1 MKYSN
6 EELESLA
13 KYIKEKMILNKCLHY
28 KLEKYKY
35 YNTLSKEIITK
46 CVLNK
51 NIPPISLFKEYNE
64 IIKKNYDKIKT
75 EYDNIYSKQNSLFEK
90 SQITYGFSETDL
102 SKKENEQFI
111 LDNLNIKKNSII
123 KSLKRSIKLSKFSL
137 VKEKRRDNL
146 ISIRRGNIESE
157 KLINDY
163 QQNMLYEC
171 KKCNKYKNE
180 IQKNENKIK
189 VLNNNI
195 KLLEK
200 YIKENNLN
208 LWNSDKILI
217 SKTYDQPN
225 ENSKFSNN
233 NKIYKNDF
241 KNDIIIKFK
250 HKSSNKIISEFIKK
264 EQFFNLSGEEGED
277 EKIIDEEL
285 HSDEENNFEEKI
297 KQKNKL
303 SINHIKEIKKTIP
316 KIDFNVI
323 NFNKLPINNEIDVY
337 SLERRIYKNKNIDK
351 QLKYMKRKI
360 ERIKNKLN
368 LFKKKESSMK
378 NYVKKLEEKYNE
390 LKPMIYMN
398 TVDNIQTNDF
408 ITKSLRQ
415 SSNIKKIDKKDEQ
428 PSNDY
433 TYISFI
439 LEEDNISNLYSN
451 NEKFYNDNEKTD
463 NDKKETKDTKNC
475 DIEEKKISKKLVKF
489 SKKTCGKIKR
499 INSITIRPNNKLKDP
514 FPIIVLKKNNAIS
527 ILVRSKSK

>member
-1 MKYSN
+1 M
-6 EELESLA
+6 
-13 KYIKEKMILNKCLHY
+13 
-28 KLEKYKY
+28 
-35 YNTLSKEIITK
+35 
-46 CVLNK
+46 
-51 NIPPISLFKEYNE
+51 
-64 IIKKNYDKIKT
+64 IKK
-75 EYDNIYSKQNSLFEK
+75 SNS
-90 SQITYGFSETDL
+90 
-102 SKKENEQFI
+102 
-111 LDNLNIKKNSII
+111 
-123 KSLKRSIKLSKFSL
+123 
-137 VKEKRRDNL
+137 
-146 ISIRRGNIESE
+146 
-157 KLINDY
+157 
-163 QQNMLYEC
+163 
-171 KKCNKYKNE
+171 
-180 IQKNENKIK
+180 
-189 VLNNNI
+189 
-195 KLLEK
+195 
-200 YIKENNLN
+200 N

-217 SKTYDQPN
+217 SKTYDKPN

-250 HKSSNKIISEFIKK
+250 HKSSNKIFSEFIKK
-264 EQFFNLSGEEGED
+264 NGFSIYQVKKGD

-316 KIDFNVI
+316 KIDFNSI

-337 SLERRIYKNKNIDK
+337 SLERRIYNNKNIDK
-351 QLKYMKRKI
+351 QLKYMNRKI
-360 ERIKNKLN
+360 ERITNKLN
-368 LFKKKESSMK
+368 ILKEKESSMK
-378 NYVKKLEEKYNE
+378 KYVQKLEGNYND
-390 LKPMIYMN
+390 LKSMIYLN

-433 TYISFI
+433 TYISII
-439 LEEDNISNLYSN
+439 LEEDNISNLFSN

-463 NDKKETKDTKNC
+463 NDKKETKDTK
-475 DIEEKKISKKLVKF
+475 DIEEKKIPKKLIKF

>member
-1 MKYSN
+1 MKNSN

-35 YNTLSKEIITK
+35 YNALSKEAMTK

-64 IIKKNYDKIKT
+64 IIKKNFDKIKT

-200 YIKENNLN
+200 YIKKSNSN

-217 SKTYDQPN
+217 SKTYDKPN
-225 ENSKFSNN
+225 ENSKFSN

-378 NYVKKLEEKYNE
+378 NYVKKLEEKYNY
-390 LKPMIYMN
+390 LKPMIYLN

-415 SSNIKKIDKKDEQ
+415 SSNIKKNDKKDEQ

-433 TYISFI
+433 TYISII

-463 NDKKETKDTKNC
+463 NDKKETKDTK
-475 DIEEKKISKKLVKF
+475 DIEEKKIPKKLIKF